1 MDNSL
6 YAQLNLLRLIASEG
20 SITAAARQ
28 LGITTPSASQ
38 ALKQLENKIGVP
50 LCIRST
56 RSIHL
61 TEAGEQLLART
72 SDALLTLHQAVDEVR
87 QAGDEPAGRVRITL
101 SRFAYQLVL
110 RPVFADFCR
119 RYPQLQLEISV
130 HDGTI
135 DLISS
140 GFDLGIRFGNALE
153 DGVVARPLYP
163 AMREGLYASRAYL
176 DAHGTPQTPA
186 DLLHHRLV
194 AYRFVTA
201 NHLYPLTLHEDGQDI
216 SVTMPSPL
224 ICNDIEVMNDA
235 VRDGLAIARI
245 FEPIRD
251 RQADRDAFIPVLEP
265 YWRRYPPVY
274 LYYRRHAQKAR
285 RVQVLIDYLLGR
297 TGMIGMD
304 VRRHKGGRQTA

>member
-72 SDALLTLHQAVDEVR
+72 RDALLTLHQAVDEVR

-140 GFDLGIRFGNALE
+140 GFDLGIRSATCWKMASSPVRFTRQCAKGSMP
-153 DGVVARPLYP
+153 VAPILMHTAHRRRPP
-163 AMREGLYASRAYL
+163 
-176 DAHGTPQTPA
+176 T
-186 DLLHHRLV
+186 
-194 AYRFVTA
+194 
-201 NHLYPLTLHEDGQDI
+201 
-216 SVTMPSPL
+216 SP
-224 ICNDIEVMNDA
+224 
-235 VRDGLAIARI
+235 RTTSS
-245 FEPIRD
+245 PT
-251 RQADRDAFIPVLEP
+251 VL
-265 YWRRYPPVY
+265 
-274 LYYRRHAQKAR
+274 
-285 RVQVLIDYLLGR
+285 
-297 TGMIGMD
+297 
-304 VRRHKGGRQTA
+304 

>member
-1 MDNSL
+1 MDNSI
-6 YAQLNLLRLIASEG
+6 YAQLNLFRLIAAAG

-38 ALKQLENKIGVP
+38 GLKQLEAKIGVP
-50 LCIRST
+50 LFIRST

-72 SDALLTLHQAVDEVR
+72 ADALLTLHQAVDEAR
-87 QAGDEPAGRVRITL
+87 QAGDEPSGCVRITL
-101 SRFAYQLVL
+101 SRFAYQLIL
-110 RPVFADFCR
+110 RPAFAGFCR
-119 RYPQLQLEISV
+119 RYPQLQLEISI

-163 AMREGLYASRAYL
+163 AMREELYASRAYL
-176 DAHGTPQTPA
+176 DTHGTPQTPA

-235 VRDGLAIARI
+235 VRDGLAIARV